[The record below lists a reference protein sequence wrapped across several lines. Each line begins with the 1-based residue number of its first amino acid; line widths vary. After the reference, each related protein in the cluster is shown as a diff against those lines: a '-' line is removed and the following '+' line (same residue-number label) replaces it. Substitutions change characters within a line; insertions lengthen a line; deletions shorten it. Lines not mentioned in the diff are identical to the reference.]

1 MRALVVDDSPLSR
14 RLSRGILERAGTTV
28 LEAPEGG
35 AALALLGLDPAFD
48 LVLFDWQML
57 PVTGYAFARAVRA
70 QPRFAGLRLIMLTVE
85 TGPAYHQ
92 QAIAA
97 GAEAVLVKP
106 LTAAALNAVLARTGS
121 VAPLAKRAAGSA

>member
-1 MRALVVDDSPLSR
+1 MLGAPMRALVVDDSPLSR
-14 RLSRGILERAGTTV
+14 RLSRGILERAGMTV
-28 LEAPEGG
+28 LEAPGGG
-35 AALALLGLDPAFD
+35 AALALLGLDAAFD

-70 QPRFAGLRLIMLTVE
+70 QPRFARLRLIMLTVE
-85 TGPAYHQ
+85 TGPAYHR

-106 LTAAALNAVLARTGS
+106 LTAVGLADALARGG
-121 VAPLAKRAAGSA
+121 VAAPPAA